1 VVICSAEDGLSDTIR
16 PRMDAAGGDPDRV
29 LSLVTVPDG
38 DGERLLSIPE
48 DLDVIGH
55 GIERVGAELVIIDPL
70 MAFLSGDVNSH
81 RDQDV
86 RRALAPLAKLAE
98 ETGAAVLVVRHLNKA
113 SGGNPLY
120 RGGGSIEI
128 IGAARSALLVA
139 RHPDDERRR
148 VLAPLKSNLAPP
160 APSLAFILTAAN
172 NGAVRVEWKGQ
183 SPLDAAALL
192 SAPADHEERSTLSEA
207 QDFLREV
214 LAAGP
219 VPAAEVQAEAKDAGI
234 STRTLDRA
242 RRAIGVESKR
252 EGEPGKRGGGTWRWS
267 LPGIK
272 DAKQK
277 GWQPKPTADH
287 TDDEKA
293 ACSSHKQDVGLRL
306 PSPEPNKDFADVG
319 NLNGQHL
326 KEIVEALQQ
335 LFEKHPDTR
344 GQTPE
349 QITEDLYLRTD
360 LDYEPAAE
368 EVEAALGRTGEGN
381 SWESD
386 PMRHYRRG
394 GRDAPTTK
402 DHGLGGEPLDE
413 ELPWYWHP
421 RVCTCRDCEKYGSTS
436 P

>member
-1 VVICSAEDGLSDTIR
+1 V
-16 PRMDAAGGDPDRV
+16 DAAGGDPDRV
-29 LSLVTVPDG
+29 LSLATVPDG

-48 DLDVIGH
+48 DLDVIRR
-55 GIERVGAELVIIDPL
+55 GIERVGAELVIVDPL
-70 MAFLSGDVNSH
+70 MAFLSRDVNSH

-120 RGGGSIEI
+120 RGGGSIGI

-139 RHPDDERRR
+139 RHPDDERR
-148 VLAPLKSNLAPP
+148 VLAPLKTNLAPP
-160 APSLAFILTAAN
+160 APSLAFILTAAD
-172 NGAVRVEWKGQ
+172 NGAVRVEWKEQ
-183 SPLDAAALL
+183 THLDAAALL

-242 RRAIGVESKR
+242 RREIGVESKR

-267 LPGIK
+267 LPEIK
-272 DAKQK
+272 VAKQK
-277 GWQPKPTADH
+277 GWQPKPTTDH
-287 TDDEKA
+287 TDDEKSA
-293 ACSSHKQDVGLRL
+293 FSSHEQDVGLRL
-306 PSPEPNKDFADVG
+306 PSPEPNEDFAGVG
-319 NLNGQHL
+319 NLNGQHHE
-326 KEIVEALQQ
+326 EIVEALQQ
-335 LFEKHPDTR
+335 LFEEHPETR
-344 GQTPE
+344 EQTPE
-349 QITEDLYLRTD
+349 QIAEDLYIRTD

-368 EVEAALGRTGEGN
+368 EVEAALGLAGEG
-381 SWESD
+381 SSSESD

-394 GRDAPTTK
+394 GKDAPASR
-402 DHGLGGEPLDE
+402 DHGLGDEPLDE
-413 ELPWYWHP
+413 EGPWYTH
-421 RVCTCRDCEKYGSTS
+421 RLACACRDCEKYG
-436 P
+436 